1 MSALIFFVS
10 LVIVQYF
17 LLLLLLKISWKDYSQ
32 GQQSIGLPLVSV
44 LIPIRN
50 EELVLPNL
58 LKSLENID
66 YPEEKLEVIL
76 ADDESQDNS
85 AEIIEKWC
93 NQSENRKFLSLK
105 SELSPK
111 LHLNG
116 KASALAHMAKL
127 ARGKYL
133 FLSDAD
139 CVFNR
144 FWIREGVRCISE
156 QGGMLLGVTQ
166 VRGIGWLS
174 KMQEVDWWHTL
185 GIVKISNDLGFGTTG
200 LGNNMV
206 IGKAELEKS
215 GGFEGLSESLT
226 EDLELCRAFLKK
238 GFPVYQQVSDKMLVQ
253 TKAEE
258 DWEALLR
265 QRKRWLSGVLT
276 LPFHWL
282 LLLGIQYLFY
292 PFIIIL
298 ISWNPSLGISIWFGK
313 VIVQSMFLSS
323 FSRKTG
329 QKISLWSLVS
339 FEFYQVLAATL
350 SILSY
355 IWSKEISWKQRSYP

>member
-1 MSALIFFVS
+1 MNALIFFTSV
-10 LVIVQYF
+10 VIVQYF
-17 LLLLLLKISWKDYSQ
+17 LLLILLKTYWKDYSK
-32 GQQSIGLPLVSV
+32 GQKVIDLPSVSI

-50 EELVLPNL
+50 EEQVLPKL
-58 LKSLENID
+58 LKSLESID
-66 YPEEKLEVIL
+66 YPKEKLEVIL
-76 ADDESQDNS
+76 ADDDSQDKS
-85 AEIIEKWC
+85 AEILKKWC
-93 NQSENRKFLSLK
+93 NQFENRKFLSLK
-105 SELSPK
+105 PEFFPK
-111 LHLNG
+111 IHFNG
-116 KASALAHMAKL
+116 KASALAHMTKL
-127 ARGKYL
+127 ARGRYL

-139 CVFNR
+139 CEFNQS
-144 FWIREGVRCISE
+144 WVSEGVRSITD

-166 VRGIGWLS
+166 VKGTGWLS

-185 GIVKISNDLGFGTTG
+185 GIVKVSNDLGFGTTG

-215 GGFEGLSESLT
+215 GGFEGLPESLT
-226 EDLELCRAFLKK
+226 EDLELCRAFLKE

-258 DWEALLR
+258 NWGAFLR
-265 QRKRWLSGVLT
+265 QRKRWFSGVLT

-282 LLLGIQYLFY
+282 LLLSLQFLFY

-298 ISWNPSLGISIWFGK
+298 ISWNPSLGIPIWFTK
-313 VIVQSMFLSS
+313 LIVQSVFLSS
-323 FSRKTG
+323 FSRKAG

-339 FEFYQVLAATL
+339 FEFYQILASTL